1 MFLPMQAVANARR
14 RIYLLAPLNQV
25 KKAHKISGIFERGW
39 GGGGSATSS
48 SGFLIAL
55 FCAGDLFPRAFP
67 SHFRRKE
74 VRTRLPRR
82 FCNGWV
88 LRDLH
93 PALVSGHTHEMASF
107 KINNINHHNQRA
119 RNDCS
124 KKCTDWRTLYSNE
137 EERRDASNTLF

>member
-1 MFLPMQAVANARR
+1 MICFCQCKRSQTREGGYIFSHHLIKLRKPIRSAEFL
-14 RIYLLAPLNQV
+14 
-25 KKAHKISGIFERGW
+25 RGGGG

-124 KKCTDWRTLYSNE
+124 KKCTD
-137 EERRDASNTLF
+137 